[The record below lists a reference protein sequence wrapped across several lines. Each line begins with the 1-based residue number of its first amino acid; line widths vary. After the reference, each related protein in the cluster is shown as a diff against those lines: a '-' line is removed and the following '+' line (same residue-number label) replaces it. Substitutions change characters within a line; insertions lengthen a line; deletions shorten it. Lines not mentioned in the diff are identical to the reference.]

1 MDDTVKL
8 TSVSV
13 VFGLIAGILSGIF
26 SIGIIGF
33 KNDVLGLLI
42 GVCVIYVLFK
52 STDKVVT
59 EKMDRSQKIWDCI
72 MPFFFTWV
80 ISWTLL
86 THYL

>member
-1 MDDTVKL
+1 MDDTVKF

-13 VFGLIAGILSGIF
+13 VFGLIAGILSAIF
-26 SIGIIGF
+26 SIGIFGF

-42 GVCVIYVLFK
+42 GICFIYLLLK
-52 STDKVVT
+52 STDKIVS
-59 EKMDRSQKIWDCI
+59 EEMDRSQKIWDCI

-80 ISWTLL
+80 IAWTLL